1 MLFASNDDDPER
13 EFREIDLFLA
23 HRAAGLVIA
32 PTTHGE
38 NDAARLTKVVRQ
50 PAVPEQ
56 IEKLLVSKPTATIG
70 TRASQMS
77 SDTLSATNFSC
88 SSVSIT
94 KTASSPGA
102 LLRHHRQQAGF
113 HPPDSKTARHPLVR
127 SSWLL

>member
-1 MLFASNDDDPER
+1 MLSASNDNDPER

-23 HRAAGLVIA
+23 HRAAGSVIS

-38 NDAARLTKVVRQ
+38 NHAARLTKVVRQ

-56 IEKLLVSKPTATIG
+56 IEKLLVSKPTAPIE
-70 TRASQMS
+70 TRASQIS
-77 SDTLSATNFSC
+77 SHTLSATNFSC

-102 LLRHHRQQAGF
+102 LLRHHR
-113 HPPDSKTARHPLVR
+113 
-127 SSWLL
+127 